1 MYFGK
6 SDASE
11 RALEIVPARDEQVQP
26 GESERERERER
37 KRQNCR
43 RRHRESLFDLQS
55 LIDRLFIDLV

>member
-1 MYFGK
+1 MYFGE

-11 RALEIVPARDEQVQP
+11 RALETVPAQDEQVQP
-26 GESERERERER
+26 GESERERER

-43 RRHRESLFDLQS
+43 RRHRESLLDLQS